1 MLHVESKFT
10 GIGNTT
16 LHSQSWLLD
25 GPPKAVFIIVHGL
38 AEHSGRYM
46 NPVNYF
52 VPKGYAI
59 YTFDLRG
66 HGKSAGT
73 PGYVDHFSDY
83 LSDLKIFSD
92 KVRTEN
98 DNAKIFLIG
107 HSMGGTI
114 AVAYAVEH
122 QNELAGL
129 ITSGAVLK
137 AGSSVNAVS
146 KILAKVLSVLM
157 PKMGVSKLD
166 SSTVSRDKA
175 VVEAY
180 VKDPLDYTGKIS
192 ARLGAELLKEID
204 LLPSKIP
211 QITLPILIM
220 HGAADRL
227 SDPASSKMLFD
238 GVGSRD
244 KTLKLYEGFYHEI
257 FNDPEREKV
266 FTDMETW
273 LNLHL

>member
-1 MLHVESKFT
+1 
-10 GIGNTT
+10 
-16 LHSQSWLLD
+16 
-25 GPPKAVFIIVHGL
+25 
-38 AEHSGRYM
+38 
-46 NPVNYF
+46 
-52 VPKGYAI
+52 
-59 YTFDLRG
+59 
-66 HGKSAGT
+66 
-73 PGYVDHFSDY
+73 
-83 LSDLKIFSD
+83 
-92 KVRTEN
+92 
-98 DNAKIFLIG
+98 
-107 HSMGGTI
+107 
-114 AVAYAVEH
+114 
-122 QNELAGL
+122 
-129 ITSGAVLK
+129 
-137 AGSSVNAVS
+137 
-146 KILAKVLSVLM
+146 M

-257 FNDPEREKV
+257 FNDPEREKG
-266 FTDMETW
+266 FTDIETW